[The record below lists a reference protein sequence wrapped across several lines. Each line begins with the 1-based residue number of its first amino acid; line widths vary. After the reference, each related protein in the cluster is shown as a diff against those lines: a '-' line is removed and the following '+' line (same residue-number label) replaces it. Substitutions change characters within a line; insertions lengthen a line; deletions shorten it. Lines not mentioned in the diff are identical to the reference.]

1 MSPATAQPP
10 ASPMAPYVASYHRMP
25 PFHHCHRHHTT
36 AGMTEVEGTIEGF
49 QPPSML
55 VVRTANGTTLVIHVP
70 STMVDEDAHMTYM
83 PLLLSRLATKGTMV
97 NLLLFHPNPVYP
109 TYIAAKI
116 TIGGHT
122 YYAPH
127 YLAYKLAQSH
137 TP

>member
-1 MSPATAQPP
+1 
-10 ASPMAPYVASYHRMP
+10 
-25 PFHHCHRHHTT
+25 
-36 AGMTEVEGTIEGF
+36 MTEVEGTVEGF

-55 VVRTANGTTLVIHVP
+55 VVRTVNGTTIIVRVP
-70 STMVDEDAHMTYM
+70 PTMVDEDAHMTYM
-83 PLLLSRLATKGTMV
+83 PLLLSRLATKGATV
-97 NLLLFHPNPVYP
+97 DLLLFRPNPTHP

-127 YLAYKLAQSH
+127 YVAYKLAQGN